1 MRRSIINRIGLAV
14 IAGCVAVGSL
24 AVAGCGGG
32 DDSSTTGASGASG
45 AAGAAPLS
53 QDEFV
58 SQANAACADA
68 NQQVEALTAPADS
81 DPIESL
87 TPFLEKEITIANEL
101 LAKLSAITPPE
112 NLQSDYD
119 QFLATGKSQI
129 ATAQDA
135 ADAAKSGDTEAVQA
149 AVQKLGSNKDDQ
161 QAKALGLTE
170 CAKDAEPQ
178 QAG

>member
-1 MRRSIINRIGLAV
+1 VHRSIINRIGLAV
-14 IAGCVAVGSL
+14 VVGCIAAGAL
-24 AVAGCGGG
+24 AFAGCGGG

-45 AAGAAPLS
+45 TAGATPLS

-68 NQQVEALTAPADS
+68 NQQVEALTAPAAS

-87 TPFLEKEITIANEL
+87 EPFLAKEIAIGNEL

-112 NLQSDYD
+112 DQQSDYD
-119 QFLATGKSQI
+119 QYLATGKSQI

-135 ADAAKSGDTEAVQA
+135 ADAAKSGDTAAVQA
-149 AVQKLGSNKDDQ
+149 AVKKLDSNSNDQ
-161 QAKALGLTE
+161 LAKTLGMTE
-170 CAKDAEPQ
+170 CAKDVQPQ
-178 QAG
+178 EAG